1 MSLIQ
6 RLRCSAYIELV
17 VHRKRC
23 GNLESIRPRYRNA
36 RSIRTTVYTCSE
48 PANGRRAVSTS
59 DLDRANFIGFRNG
72 NCLLPR
78 MLTEY
83 RINPPLPLPV
93 HQRTIK
99 SNSFRPLRDNSQS
112 SSFSSSSSSSAAV
125 PEIRNLR
132 SCRFDSGFRFSHN
145 SHSKLT

>member
-93 HQRTIK
+93 RRRTIK
-99 SNSFRPLRDNSQS
+99 SNSFRPLRDNSPVLFLFFLLFLLRGRS
-112 SSFSSSSSSSAAV
+112 VDSEFTIL
-125 PEIRNLR
+125 PIRQWFPFLA
-132 SCRFDSGFRFSHN
+132 
-145 SHSKLT
+145 